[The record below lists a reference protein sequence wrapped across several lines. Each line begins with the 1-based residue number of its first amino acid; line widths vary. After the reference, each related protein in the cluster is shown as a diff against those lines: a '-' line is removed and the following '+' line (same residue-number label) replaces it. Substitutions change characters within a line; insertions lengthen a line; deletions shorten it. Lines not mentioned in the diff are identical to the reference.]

1 MSNYAPLNSSN
12 VKMNSPSSGS
22 ASFRDIMIPV
32 MYFLTVMALP
42 ALSNLVGGS
51 QSKSLITFLA
61 LPMMVL
67 LMARDPRFKINR
79 NLAMGATIAAYVL
92 VAGIAGTSNTFKQAI
107 EDPKNAPKAQAGLI
121 WLGVMLMYAMFI
133 IVPVVSGI
141 SPLYENSN
149 K

>member
-12 VKMNSPSSGS
+12 VKVSVPSSGS
-22 ASFRDIMIPV
+22 ASFGDIIVPV

-42 ALSNLVGGS
+42 AMGNLVGGS
-51 QSKSLITFLA
+51 QAKSLITFLA

-92 VAGIAGTSNTFKQAI
+92 VAGIAGTSDTFKKAI
-107 EDPKNAPKAQAGLI
+107 EDPKNAPRAQAGLI

-141 SPLYENSN
+141 SPLYENTN